1 MEEHSSEEVLQSYEC
16 QNRSIFKALVS
27 AGVTFSGCYFA
38 QKFILGNSPLFNKSK
53 VIGSSALLALISGYL
68 IFDANLMECRKSI
81 KLEKD
86 TRERIGK
93 RICRAP
99 RNIYFKGQVFGFHYK
114 YAVHNFFKV
123 NFSSTVNN
131 EGFRDVLF
139 DLNLYEDVESEAQK
153 YKELLSRY
161 CLYDISTTQN
171 IFFVHPYL
179 NTTDE
184 EKVNDRKELEE
195 ESVQLLQ
202 TLKWEVP
209 GRIALP
215 VQSLS
220 RKVVFQYNQIKQIR
234 ECILRD
240 TSVKYAGIFINKDT
254 LFYGHRIELQRELF
268 DLNVFDRYSVVLQI
282 FKQHAQTREAKLQ
295 VSLAEIPYVRHR
307 LRGDHAL
314 ELENKHSKSRQ
325 GESYFHHHMMELK
338 KRENKIKKELCR
350 LKEQRSYL
358 RRSRFKLGLPSIA
371 VVGYTNSGKTSLIK
385 SLTGSD
391 KLTPEDKFFAT
402 LDVTLHGGYL
412 PQSHQKVLYID
423 TVGFISD
430 IPVNLIASFASTL
443 EDALHADL
451 LIHVRDISHP
461 DHERQNKNEFFICF
475 FCIISILI
483 QTLLRF
489 YHQSTGIL
497 DINNL
502 GIGWYSGLIFGV
514 TGGIG
519 IYVSRHM
526 TKCSLATFLVLC
538 VLSSIMCLP
547 LLLIAVIGY
556 EQFKTAHASFITYLL
571 PLQIVVSILEAII
584 SIISSCISC
593 HGTCCAHSPL
603 VKPNCECKQIS
614 QNDKL
619 V

>member
-1 MEEHSSEEVLQSYEC
+1 MFCSS
-16 QNRSIFKALVS
+16 
-27 AGVTFSGCYFA
+27 
-38 QKFILGNSPLFNKSK
+38 
-53 VIGSSALLALISGYL
+53 LI
-68 IFDANLMECRKSI
+68 
-81 KLEKD
+81 
-86 TRERIGK
+86 

-461 DHERQNKNEFFICF
+461 DHERQNKIVEK
-475 FCIISILI
+475 
-483 QTLLRF
+483 TLQ
-489 YHQSTGIL
+489 Y
-497 DINNL
+497 
-502 GIGWYSGLIFGV
+502 IFKG
-514 TGGIG
+514 TEKKALKN
-519 IYVSRHM
+519 M
-526 TKCSLATFLVLC
+526 
-538 VLSSIMCLP
+538 
-547 LLLIAVIGY
+547 
-556 EQFKTAHASFITYLL
+556 
-571 PLQIVVSILEAII
+571 IVVYNKVDKIEMNSLME
-584 SIISSCISC
+584 IISSNAEIFPVSATRYYGMQSLSTLIEKRTLEIS
-593 HGTCCAHSPL
+593 GRQLYTFR
-603 VKPNCECKQIS
+603 VKNGGKEYQWIRVHFPITEEIADEKDFNYIFVKTMIKKS
-614 QNDKL
+614 DFNKFRSHF
-619 V
+619 VS